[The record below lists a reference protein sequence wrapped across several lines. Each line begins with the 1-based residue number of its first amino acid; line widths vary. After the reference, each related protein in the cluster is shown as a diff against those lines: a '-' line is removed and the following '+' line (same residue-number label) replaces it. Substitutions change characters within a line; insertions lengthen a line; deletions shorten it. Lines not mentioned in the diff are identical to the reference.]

1 MPVLKAF
8 FARRVPVFL
17 RALVIGVLIEVTGL
31 VAFAV
36 VLLGELLTGGSSSL
50 GVSLFLV
57 FFLLGVAWVL
67 VVSCRALLAGRRSG
81 RGPVVTWQL
90 FQIVG
95 SVAAIGSGTGVSVPG
110 GWTALTIA
118 VVVGGLLMTP
128 SVVEATSATG
138 SED

>member
-17 RALVIGVLIEVTGL
+17 RALVIGVLVEVIGL

-110 GWTALTIA
+110 GWAALTIA

-128 SVVEATSATG
+128 SVVAATSATG

>member
-17 RALVIGVLIEVTGL
+17 RALVIGVLIEVIGL

-36 VLLGELLTGGSSSL
+36 ALLGELLTGGSSSL

-110 GWTALTIA
+110 GWVALTIA

-128 SVVEATSATG
+128 TVVAATSATG

>member
-17 RALVIGVLIEVTGL
+17 RALVIGVLVEVIGL

-36 VLLGELLTGGSSSL
+36 VLLGELLTGGSSSV

-57 FFLLGVAWVL
+57 LFLLGVAWVL

-110 GWTALTIA
+110 GWVALTIA

-128 SVVEATSATG
+128 SVVAATSATG

>member
-17 RALVIGVLIEVTGL
+17 RALVIGVLAEVIGL

-110 GWTALTIA
+110 GWTTLTIA

>member
-17 RALVIGVLIEVTGL
+17 RALVIGVLIEVIGL

-95 SVAAIGSGTGVSVPG
+95 SVAAIGSGTGASVPG
-110 GWTALTIA
+110 GWAALTIG

-128 SVVEATSATG
+128 SVVAATSATG

>member
-17 RALVIGVLIEVTGL
+17 RALVIGVLAEVIGL

-110 GWTALTIA
+110 GWATLMIA

-128 SVVEATSATG
+128 SVVAATSATG

>member
-17 RALVIGVLIEVTGL
+17 RALVIGVLVEVIGL

-110 GWTALTIA
+110 GWATLTIA

>member
-1 MPVLKAF
+1 MPVLEAF
-8 FARRVPVFL
+8 FAPRVPAFL
-17 RALVIGVLIEVTGL
+17 RALVIGVVAEVIGL

-57 FFLLGVAWVL
+57 LFLLGVAWVL

-90 FQIVG
+90 FQIIGSIAAVG
-95 SVAAIGSGTGVSVPG
+95 SGGGLAVAL
-110 GWTALTIA
+110 GWAALVIA
-118 VVVGGLLMTP
+118 VGVGVLLMTP
-128 SVVEATSATG
+128 SVVAATSGTR

>member
-17 RALVIGVLIEVTGL
+17 RALVIGVLVEVISL

-36 VLLGELLTGGSSSL
+36 VLLGELLTGGSSSV

-57 FFLLGVAWVL
+57 LFLLGVAWVL

-110 GWTALTIA
+110 GWAALTIA

-128 SVVEATSATG
+128 SVVAVTSATG

>member
-17 RALVIGVLIEVTGL
+17 RALVIGVLAEVIGL

-36 VLLGELLTGGSSSL
+36 VLLGELLTGGSSSV

-57 FFLLGVAWVL
+57 LFLLGVAWVL

-110 GWTALTIA
+110 GWTTLTIA

-128 SVVEATSATG
+128 SVVAATSATG

>member
-1 MPVLKAF
+1 MPVLEAF
-8 FARRVPVFL
+8 FASRVPAFL

-110 GWTALTIA
+110 GWVALTIA

-128 SVVEATSATG
+128 SVVAATSATG

>member
-50 GVSLFLV
+50 GVSLFLI

-95 SVAAIGSGTGVSVPG
+95 SVAATGSGTGASVPG
-110 GWTALTIA
+110 GWAALTIA

-128 SVVEATSATG
+128 SVVAATSATG

>member
-17 RALVIGVLIEVTGL
+17 RALVIGVLIEVIGL

-36 VLLGELLTGGSSSL
+36 ALLGELLTGGSSSI

-110 GWTALTIA
+110 GWAALTIA

-128 SVVEATSATG
+128 SVVAATSATG

>member
-8 FARRVPVFL
+8 FARSVPVFL
-17 RALVIGVLIEVTGL
+17 RALVIGVLIEVIGL

-50 GVSLFLV
+50 GVSLFLI

-95 SVAAIGSGTGVSVPG
+95 SVAATGSGTGASVPG
-110 GWTALTIA
+110 GWAALTIA

-128 SVVEATSATG
+128 SVVAATSATG

>member
-17 RALVIGVLIEVTGL
+17 RALVIGVLIEVAGL

-95 SVAAIGSGTGVSVPG
+95 SVAATGSGTGASVPG
-110 GWTALTIA
+110 GWAALTIA

-128 SVVEATSATG
+128 SVVAATSATG

>member
-17 RALVIGVLIEVTGL
+17 RALAIGVLIEVIGL

-95 SVAAIGSGTGVSVPG
+95 SVAAIGSGTGGSVPG
-110 GWTALTIA
+110 GWVALTIA

-128 SVVEATSATG
+128 TVVEATSATG

>member
-1 MPVLKAF
+1 MPVLKAL
-8 FARRVPVFL
+8 FAPRVPPFL
-17 RALVIGVLIEVTGL
+17 RALVIGVLVEVIGL
-31 VAFAV
+31 AAFSV
-36 VLLGELLTGGSSSL
+36 VLLGELLTGGSSSV

-110 GWTALTIA
+110 GWAALTIA

-128 SVVEATSATG
+128 SVVAATSATG

>member
-1 MPVLKAF
+1 VPVLEAF
-8 FARRVPVFL
+8 FAPRVPAFL
-17 RALVIGVLIEVTGL
+17 RALVIGVLVEAIGL

-57 FFLLGVAWVL
+57 LFLLGVAWVL

-90 FQIVG
+90 FQIIG
-95 SVAAIGSGTGVSVPG
+95 SIAAIGSSTGIVVAG
-110 GWTALTIA
+110 AWAALVLA
-118 VVVGGLLMTP
+118 VVVGVLLMTP
-128 SVVEATSATG
+128 AVTAATSGTG

>member
-17 RALVIGVLIEVTGL
+17 RALVIGVLIEVIGL

-50 GVSLFLV
+50 GVSLFLI

-95 SVAAIGSGTGVSVPG
+95 SVAATGSGTGASVPG
-110 GWTALTIA
+110 GWAALTIA

-128 SVVEATSATG
+128 SVVAATSATG

>member
-1 MPVLKAF
+1 MPVLEAF
-8 FARRVPVFL
+8 FAPRVPAFL
-17 RALVIGVLIEVTGL
+17 RALVIGVVAEVIGL

-57 FFLLGVAWVL
+57 LFLLGVAWVL

-90 FQIVG
+90 FQIIGSIAAVG
-95 SVAAIGSGTGVSVPG
+95 SGGGLAVAL
-110 GWTALTIA
+110 GWAALVIA
-118 VVVGGLLMTP
+118 VAVGVLLMTP
-128 SVVEATSATG
+128 SVVAATSGTR

>member
-1 MPVLKAF
+1 MPVLEAF
-8 FARRVPVFL
+8 FAPRVPAFL
-17 RALVIGVLIEVTGL
+17 RALVIGVVAEVIGL

-57 FFLLGVAWVL
+57 LFLLGVAWVL
-67 VVSCRALLAGRRSG
+67 VVSCRALLRGRRSG

-90 FQIVG
+90 FQIIG
-95 SVAAIGSGTGVSVPG
+95 SIAAIGSGDGLAIAL
-110 GWTALTIA
+110 GWAALVIA
-118 VVVGGLLMTP
+118 VGVGVLLMTP
-128 SVVEATSATG
+128 SVVAATSGTG